1 MEATVRRAI
10 SQLLGKGVTV
20 GELAAALGI
29 SYAQVRSICMEPG
42 SSRLREIPSY
52 WYDALAD
59 MTWRVG
65 DLESLARELELSKSY
80 DWFEETKA
88 GQS

>member
-1 MEATVRRAI
+1 
-10 SQLLGKGVTV
+10 
-20 GELAAALGI
+20 
-29 SYAQVRSICMEPG
+29 MEPG